1 MAQWNE
7 SSRIRATVRRLQ
19 DEADEISPPLADGT
33 RTNRLIHT
41 GIETFY
47 ARPPFMYMALRPA
60 GGDEAARNE
69 WPLTQHLFD
78 AGNRAQRRSG

>member
-1 MAQWNE
+1 MVDE
-7 SSRIRATVRRLQ
+7 SGRIRATVRRLQ
-19 DEADEISPPLADGT
+19 GEADELSPRLTDGT

-69 WPLTQHLFD
+69 WPLTCRITESWRQVPAF
-78 AGNRAQRRSG
+78 